1 MSKSEHTL
9 QVLPS
14 AWHTG
19 AAGKGQLPQPLS
31 IELSGGPGCTRRLPQ
46 GLRAQTRRARE
57 GRRRAGGIQTNRPP
71 LCRPQSPFTEDK
83 PGLHFRVSISAARGW
98 AGRSLSG
105 DEAQELSANRR
116 PRVWPRRN
124 GGRCQ
129 IGQWK
134 AHAPGRRARGR
145 HQESG
150 TGDPAATHTRG
161 LWLEGGTLARP
172 LWAAGQSPAFRSRPA
187 TPNDSGGSSG

>member
-1 MSKSEHTL
+1 MSKSEHAL
-9 QVLPS
+9 QVSPS

-31 IELSGGPGCTRRLPQ
+31 IEISGGPGCTRRLPQ

-116 PRVWPRRN
+116 PRVWPRQN

-134 AHAPGRRARGR
+134 AHARGPACKRPAPGIRLRLRRPGRHSHPGPLAGR
-145 HQESG
+145 RH
-150 TGDPAATHTRG
+150 
-161 LWLEGGTLARP
+161 LARP
-172 LWAAGQSPAFRSRPA
+172 GCWPKPSLQVQACHPQ
-187 TPNDSGGSSG
+187 